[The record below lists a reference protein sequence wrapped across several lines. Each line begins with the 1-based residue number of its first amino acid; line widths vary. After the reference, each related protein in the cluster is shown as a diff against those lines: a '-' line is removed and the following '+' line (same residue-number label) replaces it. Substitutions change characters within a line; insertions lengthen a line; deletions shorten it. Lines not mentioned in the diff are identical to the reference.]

1 MIYYKN
7 KFYIDNFIC
16 KSGTVLD
23 TGNLS
28 VTVLNRQNNEP
39 IAFAEVSVY
48 YLTIRGIYEEA
59 GEGNLI
65 VRHITDENGK
75 VPIIALP
82 VIDRRTHPFNQYFMT
97 VRHFR
102 YYQINVMNIQIYP
115 NVTTEYNV
123 LLTPFTASHPEYEFI
138 ITPELLK

>member
-23 TGNLS
+23 KGHLS
-28 VTVLNRQNNEP
+28 VTVRNKHNNEP
-39 IAFAEVSVY
+39 IVFAEVSVY
-48 YLTIRGIYEEA
+48 YLTISGLYNEA

-75 VPIIALP
+75 VPLIELP
-82 VIDRRTHPFNQYFMT
+82 VIDRRRYRFNQYFMT
-97 VRHFR
+97 VNHFR
-102 YYQINVMNIQIYP
+102 YYQVNLMNIQIYP
-115 NVTTEYNV
+115 NITTEYNV
-123 LLTPFTASHPEYEFI
+123 LLTPLTTSHPEYEFI
-138 ITPELLK
+138 ITPELK